1 MAIVL
6 IVLLIVLIIF
16 SIIYLKWFKVPKMKN
31 VIFIDGSLGTGK
43 SALTVCL
50 AIRMYK
56 RQVRHHKWRLIFS
69 HIPMFKRW
77 KNDEMPLL
85 YSNIKLRGI
94 DYVPLT
100 NDLIVRKNV
109 RYAYKSVVILDEFS
123 LIADQNMYGKKFE
136 EVTERMSE
144 FFKLFRH
151 QTKGGYMFINSQS
164 TSDLNF
170 TLKSVL
176 SDYFYIH
183 SKSSRFVPI
192 IQVLRVQEC
201 RYSRD
206 NSSLQVNIYD
216 VEDNLKVMVML
227 KKWFRFYDTYCHSIF
242 TDMLPVQDNKVRYN
256 KGDSLKTDNLV
267 TYKDYSFLYENIDM
281 LKDKK
286 ESGVIYPKEIN
297 MPKEIN
303 VEVVKNE
310 KKD

>member
-1 MAIVL
+1 MAVF
-6 IVLLIVLIIF
+6 LIVLIILLVLF
-16 SIIYLKWFKVPKMKN
+16 LIVYLKWFKVPKMKN
-31 VIFIDGSLGTGK
+31 VIFVDGSLGTGK

-56 RQVRHHKWRLIFS
+56 RQVRHHKFRLFFS
-69 HIPMFKRW
+69 HLPLFKRW
-77 KNDEMPLL
+77 KNDEKPLL

-100 NDLIVRKNV
+100 KDLLVRKNF

-183 SKSSRFVPI
+183 SKSSRFVPL
-192 IQVLRVQEC
+192 IQVLKVQEC

-206 NSSLQVNIYD
+206 NSSLQVNIDD
-216 VEDNLKVMVML
+216 VEDNLKIMVML
-227 KKWFRFYDTYCHSIF
+227 KKWFRYYDTYCHSIF
-242 TDMLPVQDNKVRYN
+242 TDMLPVYDDIKHNY

-267 TYKDYSFLYENIDM
+267 TYKDMTFLYENIEM

-286 ESGVIYPKEIN
+286 ESGVSD
-297 MPKEIN
+297 
-303 VEVVKNE
+303 E

>member
-1 MAIVL
+1 MAVF
-6 IVLLIVLIIF
+6 LIVLIILLVLF
-16 SIIYLKWFKVPKMKN
+16 LIVYLKWFKVPKMKN
-31 VIFIDGSLGTGK
+31 VIFVDGSLGTGK

-56 RQVRHHKWRLIFS
+56 RQVRHHKFRLFFS
-69 HIPMFKRW
+69 HLPLFKRW
-77 KNDEMPLL
+77 KNDEKPLL

-100 NDLIVRKNV
+100 KDLLVRKNV

-183 SKSSRFVPI
+183 SKSSRFVPL
-192 IQVLRVQEC
+192 IQVLKVQEC

-206 NSSLQVNIYD
+206 NSSLQVNIDD
-216 VEDNLKVMVML
+216 VEDNLKIMVML
-227 KKWFRFYDTYCHSIF
+227 KKWFRYYDTYCHSIF
-242 TDMLPVQDNKVRYN
+242 TDMLPVYDDIKHNY

-267 TYKDYSFLYENIDM
+267 TYKDMTFLYENIEM

-286 ESGVIYPKEIN
+286 ESGVSD
-297 MPKEIN
+297 
-303 VEVVKNE
+303 E

>member
-1 MAIVL
+1 MTIVIIVL
-6 IVLLIVLIIF
+6 SVFLILLLVV
-16 SIIYLKWFKVPKMKN
+16 YLKYFKVPKMKN
-31 VIFIDGSLGTGK
+31 VIFVDGSLGTGK

-56 RQVRHHKWRLIFS
+56 RQVRHHKFRLFMS
-69 HIPMFKRW
+69 HIPLLKKW
-77 KNDEMPLL
+77 QNDEMPLL
-85 YSNIKLRGI
+85 YSNIKLRNI

-100 NDLIVRKNV
+100 KDLLVRKNV

-183 SKSSRFVPI
+183 SKSSRFVPF
-192 IQVLRVQEC
+192 IQVLKVQEC

-206 NSSLQVNIYD
+206 NSSLQVNIDD
-216 VEDNLKVMVML
+216 VEDNLKIMVML
-227 KKWFRFYDTYCHSIF
+227 KKWFKYYDTYCHSIF
-242 TDMLPVQDNKVRYN
+242 TDMLPVYSDVRRN
-256 KGDSLKTDNLV
+256 LKGDSLKTENLV
-267 TYKDYSFLYENIDM
+267 TYKDLTYLYENIEM
-281 LKDKK
+281 MKDKK
-286 ESGVIYPKEIN
+286 ESGVKDE
-297 MPKEIN
+297 E
-303 VEVVKNE
+303 KN
-310 KKD
+310 

>member
-1 MAIVL
+1 M
-6 IVLLIVLIIF
+6 VLIIVLVLLGIF
-16 SIIYLKWFKVPKMKN
+16 LLYAYLKWFKVPKMKN

-56 RQVRHHKWRLIFS
+56 RQVRHHKFRLFLS
-69 HIPMFKRW
+69 HIPLFKKW
-77 KNDEMPLL
+77 KDDEKPLL
-85 YSNIKLRGI
+85 YSNIKLKNI
-94 DYVPLT
+94 EYVPLT
-100 NDLIVRKNV
+100 KDLIIRKNV

-136 EVTERMSE
+136 VITERMSE

-183 SKSSRFVPI
+183 SKSSRFVPF
-192 IQVLRVQEC
+192 IQVLKVQEC

-206 NSSLQVNIYD
+206 NSSLQVNIDD
-216 VEDNLKVMVML
+216 VEDNLKIMVML
-227 KKWFRFYDTYCHSIF
+227 KKWFRYYDTYCHSIF
-242 TDMLPVQDNKVRYN
+242 TDMLPVEANITYHK
-256 KGDSLKTDNLV
+256 KGDSLKTDALV
-267 TYKDYSFLYENIDM
+267 TYKDMTFLYENIE
-281 LKDKK
+281 KQVHESEVK
-286 ESGVIYPKEIN
+286 E
-297 MPKEIN
+297 N
-303 VEVVKNE
+303 VQESE
-310 KKD
+310 K

>member
-1 MAIVL
+1 
-6 IVLLIVLIIF
+6 
-16 SIIYLKWFKVPKMKN
+16 MKN
-31 VIFIDGSLGTGK
+31 VIFVDGSLGTGK

-56 RQVRHHKWRLIFS
+56 RQVRHYKFRLFLS
-69 HIPMFKRW
+69 HIPLFKKW
-77 KNDEMPLL
+77 KNDEKPLL

-100 NDLIVRKNV
+100 KDLLVRKNV

-183 SKSSRFVPI
+183 SKSSRFVPL
-192 IQVLRVQEC
+192 IQVLKVQEC

-206 NSSLQVNIYD
+206 NSSLQVNIDD
-216 VEDNLKVMVML
+216 VEDNLKIMVML
-227 KKWFRFYDTYCHSIF
+227 KKWFRYYDTYCHSIF
-242 TDMLPVQDNKVRYN
+242 TDMLPVYN
-256 KGDSLKTDNLV
+256 DIKHNFKGDSLKTENLV
-267 TYKDYSFLYENIDM
+267 TYKDMTFLYENIEM
-281 LKDKK
+281 LNDKK
-286 ESGVIYPKEIN
+286 ESGVSD
-297 MPKEIN
+297 
-303 VEVVKNE
+303 E